1 MVPLGNR
8 QSSERG
14 SERIMGKIADAIVAI
29 IILILALVVF
39 MKLGITFSVIWHAF
53 IQFWQHPSPT
63 NSTSVILSIGIASTT
78 KIKEKKKRWAETMK
92 RMNFL
97 ERLGIL
103 RRKRGD
109 DR

>member
-1 MVPLGNR
+1 
-8 QSSERG
+8 
-14 SERIMGKIADAIVAI
+14 MGKIADAIVAI
-29 IILILALVVF
+29 IILIIALIVF
-39 MKLGITFSVIWHAF
+39 MKLGITFSTIWHAF
-53 IQFWQHPSPT
+53 TQFWQHPSPT
-63 NSTSVILSIGIASTT
+63 NSTSIIISIGVASSSR
-78 KIKEKKKRWAETMK
+78 IKEKKKRWAETMK